1 MNDIIYKG
9 LKISTPRR
17 YFYIHQGTSNLPQMI
32 DDSAR
37 DTLEIIYPEG
47 STTKSL
53 AESLGLSCTD
63 VTELDAGMRKADKTE
78 RPTITLNG
86 LTLKKLTYDPHII
99 NVVIVS
105 DSESRVAQDYGY
117 TTIVVSKDDYKD
129 QKFINY
135 LFFSSNLAY
144 LTPVGV
150 KPECYELRNFPKIN
164 LNSKSLTLTST
175 SETVFSLR
183 RRYNDYLIRE
193 IDYQDQFILE
203 IRRILE
209 DYGLELVRINKE
221 QTLTKT
227 SYVTYQISQT
237 PVKSL
242 HPGMRYP
249 ESKII
254 SYRQPVDFTL
264 HTTDMV
270 MYHDFKNKYTNLDLL
285 TNFCEFKTTDR
296 YGDRWTAA
304 IKWSSVTEDFN
315 HVYQPDDNANF
326 AYQCQF
332 RCELSY
338 YEVFDDR
345 YKFLTEIV
353 TRLDDKI

>member
-1 MNDIIYKG
+1 MFK
-9 LKISTPRR
+9 
-17 YFYIHQGTSNLPQMI
+17 
-32 DDSAR
+32 
-37 DTLEIIYPEG
+37 
-47 STTKSL
+47 
-53 AESLGLSCTD
+53 
-63 VTELDAGMRKADKTE
+63 
-78 RPTITLNG
+78 LN
-86 LTLKKLTYDPHII
+86 I
-99 NVVIVS
+99 
-105 DSESRVAQDYGY
+105 
-117 TTIVVSKDDYKD
+117 
-129 QKFINY
+129 
-135 LFFSSNLAY
+135 
-144 LTPVGV
+144 
-150 KPECYELRNFPKIN
+150 
-164 LNSKSLTLTST
+164 NSKSLTLTSD
-175 SETVFSLR
+175 SETVFTLR

-237 PVKSL
+237 PMRAL
-242 HPGMRYP
+242 HPGISYP
-249 ESKII
+249 ENKLLY
-254 SYRQPVDFTL
+254 YRQPVDFTL

-296 YGDRWTAA
+296 YGGRWTAA

-326 AYQCQF
+326 AYQCQC
-332 RCELSY
+332 RCELFY
-338 YEVFDDR
+338 CEAFDDR